1 MHKYIVLSF
10 FILVS
15 FILGEDQKPFKHEK
29 RIISA
34 LNSYVS
40 SVDQKDLGGMLQH
53 VTIPLDLHFGSQ
65 KVTTIRSEN
74 DFKEI
79 FKDWKNSDR
88 SNFHSTKI
96 RSIQIEQT
104 GIIKNMLAVADVTY
118 DRLSDSGDV
127 IRTER
132 ALYHFVKGNGYY
144 AKPLQFI
151 WALSTKWAR
160 GWKIYMISNVDI
172 AQ

>member
-1 MHKYIVLSF
+1 
-10 FILVS
+10 
-15 FILGEDQKPFKHEK
+15 
-29 RIISA
+29 
-34 LNSYVS
+34 
-40 SVDQKDLGGMLQH
+40 
-53 VTIPLDLHFGSQ
+53 
-65 KVTTIRSEN
+65 
-74 DFKEI
+74 
-79 FKDWKNSDR
+79 
-88 SNFHSTKI
+88 
-96 RSIQIEQT
+96 
-104 GIIKNMLAVADVTY
+104 MLAVADVTY